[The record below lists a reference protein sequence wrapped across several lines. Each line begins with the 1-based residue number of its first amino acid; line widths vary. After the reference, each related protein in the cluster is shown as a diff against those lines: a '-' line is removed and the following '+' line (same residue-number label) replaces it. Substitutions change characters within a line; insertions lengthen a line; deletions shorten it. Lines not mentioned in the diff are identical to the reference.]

1 MGVAPELSI
10 EHARAT
16 VTKEY
21 ARVLANPATKQKML
35 LNIYNE
41 LVAEGQQEMADFLMT
56 FHAMT
61 GAIQPPMQDRPNI
74 TYNITGSNFG
84 TAAFDSQ
91 VGSINTSMNVV
102 AQQQNGETFAKAL
115 QELTKAVLAS
125 NDLQDAQKK
134 EALDAFE
141 LVGKQAE
148 EPAEKRKL
156 GILKPVL
163 ESIPRILAAASA
175 LSTLWQT
182 YGHDITRFFGL

>member
-1 MGVAPELSI
+1 MAAAPELSI

-21 ARVLANPATKQKML
+21 ARVLANPATKQQML

-41 LVAEGQQEMADFLMT
+41 LIAQGQQEMADFLMT

-61 GAIQPPMQDRPNI
+61 GAIQLPMQDRPNI

-102 AQQQNGETFAKAL
+102 GRQQDGQAFAGAL
-115 QELTKAVLAS
+115 QELTKAVLGS
-125 NDLQDAQKK
+125 PDLQDVQKK
-134 EALDAFE
+134 EVLDAFE

-148 EPAEKRKL
+148 EPPEKRRL

-163 ESIPRILAAASA
+163 ESIPKSLSSASA
-175 LSTLWQT
+175 LLNLWHT
-182 YGHDITRFFGL
+182 FGPHITGFFGM